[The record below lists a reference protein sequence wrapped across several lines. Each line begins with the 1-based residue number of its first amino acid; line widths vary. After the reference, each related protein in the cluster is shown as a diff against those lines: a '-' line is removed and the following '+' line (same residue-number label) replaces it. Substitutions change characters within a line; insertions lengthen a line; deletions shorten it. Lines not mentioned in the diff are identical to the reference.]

1 MLSKTKIA
9 LSAAFV
15 LSTHSRHWPRLNRI
29 IAVGAGHRRADGP
42 IYSIFEVL

>member
-1 MLSKTKIA
+1 MTNLI
-9 LSAAFV
+9 FV
-15 LSTHSRHWPRLNRI
+15 EKGSII